1 MANTKS
7 TFATLQEVAIKSKV
21 ERKGNLDYISW
32 ANAWAMLKERFPDA
46 QRTVYEHEHTGLNY
60 FSDGNTAYVKVG
72 ITVKGLEHIDYLPVM
87 DFKNKAVNSDS
98 ITSTDVNKAIQ
109 RSTAKAIAMHGLGIQ
124 MWTGEDLPEE
134 KPELQT
140 LKVGSE
146 QWNTVAN
153 WANENKELG
162 LDAIV
167 EKIGQKFKITTQIKN
182 EIKKVL

>member
-1 MANTKS
+1 MTC
-7 TFATLQEVAIKSKV
+7 
-21 ERKGNLDYISW
+21 
-32 ANAWAMLKERFPDA
+32 
-46 QRTVYEHEHTGLNY
+46 
-60 FSDGNTAYVKVG
+60 
-72 ITVKGLEHIDYLPVM
+72 
-87 DFKNKAVNSDS
+87 
-98 ITSTDVNKAIQ
+98 TDVNKAIQ